1 MNSDLIQSWK
11 STLLYP
17 RKSSLW
23 LLVGVV
29 IIASM
34 WSQIFNLFGVIL
46 GLFMGEL
53 TWQYLSR
60 KFKCSL

>member
-34 WSQIFNLFGVIL
+34 WSQIFNLFGVIV

-60 KFKCSL
+60 KFKCFR